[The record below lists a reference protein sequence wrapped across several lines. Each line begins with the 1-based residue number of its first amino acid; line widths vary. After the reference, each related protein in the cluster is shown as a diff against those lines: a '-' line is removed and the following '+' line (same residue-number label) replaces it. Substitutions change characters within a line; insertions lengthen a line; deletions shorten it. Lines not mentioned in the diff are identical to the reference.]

1 MTTMNRTVLTF
12 VLAGLCTGGVRAQ
25 STANTP
31 VAQPSSPA
39 PSVAPAAMSSAPA
52 AVQVVD
58 PQAGSASTQSA
69 VTQTVYTPQL
79 PSAAELTNA
88 AAAQGLTVERIV
100 QTSTQVIAFYRNAS
114 GQATTVAYQSLP
126 PAVAPAAPAPT
137 APPAVVV
144 TSPPRT
150 VVYET
155 APRVVYYNDPY
166 YYPRVW
172 YPPVSLNFGF
182 GYRSF
187 HGHGHG
193 HHFHRGHFHGGHRH
207 R

>member
-1 MTTMNRTVLTF
+1 MTTMNRTVLML
-12 VLAGLCTGGVRAQ
+12 VLAGLCIGGVRAQ
-25 STANTP
+25 SAANTP
-31 VAQPSSPA
+31 IAQPSSPA
-39 PSVAPAAMSSAPA
+39 PSVAPTATSTPV
-52 AVQVVD
+52 AVQAVSS
-58 PQAGSASTQSA
+58 QAGSSA
-69 VTQTVYTPQL
+69 QNGVTQTVYTPQL
-79 PSAAELTNA
+79 PSAAELTGA

-126 PAVAPAAPAPT
+126 PAVAPAAPAP
-137 APPAVVV
+137 AAQPAVVV

-172 YPPVSLNFGF
+172 YPPVSFNFGI

-187 HGHGHG
+187 HGHG